1 MVAVSRFS
9 KIFLPFITV
18 LLVFG
23 CGIVSE
29 APPYNYYHLEWAA
42 KNSQDPLGTLE
53 DPDHG
58 TRSFQR
64 LVDKANGMAEERSA
78 SHEEVSQVVLD
89 LIEWQYFFTP
99 STMHIPPI
107 PLIESGDSI
116 VSPPPGV
123 HSFYKKYLNV
133 YEDDYTKGIPIITS
147 GLVPDAAM
155 YKVKESMEVL
165 LGKTPEIREA
175 MSMHNIR
182 VALRSV
188 DEENRDHPGNIGPGG
203 ARPGRPTTYI
213 EEEGVAWR
221 DETGEIHEG
230 FKRLNRHVA
239 VEEFG
244 HSVHRSALPFIDP
257 EHDIIQEIN
266 DAYVYA
272 VSHDLYVPPQYLDG
286 PPLSDP
292 SMKAELDKVISELRN
307 GEYFAVALDMFYG
320 GLHENEEWKLKSR
333 EELAEHNPQLY
344 EVITRYFPTIEWSP
358 YDK

>member
-42 KNSQDPLGTLE
+42 KNSQDLLGTLE

-155 YKVKESMEVL
+155 YKVKESM
-165 LGKTPEIREA
+165 
-175 MSMHNIR
+175 S
-182 VALRSV
+182 
-188 DEENRDHPGNIGPGG
+188 
-203 ARPGRPTTYI
+203 
-213 EEEGVAWR
+213 
-221 DETGEIHEG
+221 
-230 FKRLNRHVA
+230 
-239 VEEFG
+239 
-244 HSVHRSALPFIDP
+244 
-257 EHDIIQEIN
+257 
-266 DAYVYA
+266 
-272 VSHDLYVPPQYLDG
+272 
-286 PPLSDP
+286 LSGP
-292 SMKAELDKVISELRN
+292 SMKRTGTIRVISGPAELVPADRRPISRRRGLPGGMKQVKSTKDSN
-307 GEYFAVALDMFYG
+307 G
-320 GLHENEEWKLKSR
+320 
-333 EELAEHNPQLY
+333 
-344 EVITRYFPTIEWSP
+344 
-358 YDK
+358 